1 MTSRVTIDVPLNRV
15 EGDLEVSAEVEDGVV
30 ADARV
35 SATLYRGFERI
46 LVGRGALDGL
56 VITPRVCGICSSSH
70 LAAAAAA
77 LDRIAGVAPPPNAVR
92 VRNTIL
98 AAEHSQSDIRQ
109 SFITFAADFA
119 NPAHAGSPLFAEAVR
134 RFEPFRGETVIEVLR
149 QTKRLLEV
157 VALLAG
163 QWPHS
168 SSMVPG
174 GVVWAPGLAE
184 LTQARLL
191 VLGVRDWYERKV
203 LGCRADRWAAVT
215 SEAALDSW
223 LDESPA
229 HRDSDLG
236 LLVRLCRDAGL
247 DRMGRGP
254 GGFLSYGSFAGAGDG
269 AEVPAG
275 AFLEGSRDS
284 FDEARIAEHVS
295 HSWYAEAG
303 PRHPAEGETRPYA
316 TGVEGGKYSWAKA
329 PRYDG
334 RVVETGPLAEALV
347 AGHPLV
353 SDLVAR
359 HGPTAFARQLARAI
373 RPAWTLPAIERWL
386 AGADPEGS
394 FYTPPSGVLD
404 GSGAGLTGAARGALG
419 HWVTIRDGVI
429 ERYQII
435 TPTAWNAS
443 PRDDAGRR
451 GPIEE
456 ALVGTPVADPENPVE
471 LGHVVRSFDACLVCT
486 VHTVR
491 RGRRVGRI
499 RVGA

>member
-77 LDRIAGVAPPPNAVR
+77 LDRIAGVGPPPNAVR

-109 SFITFAADFA
+109 SFITFAADLA

-134 RFEPFRGETVIEVLR
+134 RFEPLRGETVVEVLR

-191 VLGVRDWYERKV
+191 VLG
-203 LGCRADRWAAVT
+203 
-215 SEAALDSW
+215 
-223 LDESPA
+223 
-229 HRDSDLG
+229 
-236 LLVRLCRDAGL
+236 
-247 DRMGRGP
+247 
-254 GGFLSYGSFAGAGDG
+254 
-269 AEVPAG
+269 
-275 AFLEGSRDS
+275 
-284 FDEARIAEHVS
+284 
-295 HSWYAEAG
+295 
-303 PRHPAEGETRPYA
+303 
-316 TGVEGGKYSWAKA
+316 
-329 PRYDG
+329 
-334 RVVETGPLAEALV
+334 
-347 AGHPLV
+347 
-353 SDLVAR
+353 
-359 HGPTAFARQLARAI
+359 
-373 RPAWTLPAIERWL
+373 
-386 AGADPEGS
+386 
-394 FYTPPSGVLD
+394 
-404 GSGAGLTGAARGALG
+404 
-419 HWVTIRDGVI
+419 
-429 ERYQII
+429 
-435 TPTAWNAS
+435 
-443 PRDDAGRR
+443 
-451 GPIEE
+451 
-456 ALVGTPVADPENPVE
+456 
-471 LGHVVRSFDACLVCT
+471 
-486 VHTVR
+486 
-491 RGRRVGRI
+491 
-499 RVGA
+499 